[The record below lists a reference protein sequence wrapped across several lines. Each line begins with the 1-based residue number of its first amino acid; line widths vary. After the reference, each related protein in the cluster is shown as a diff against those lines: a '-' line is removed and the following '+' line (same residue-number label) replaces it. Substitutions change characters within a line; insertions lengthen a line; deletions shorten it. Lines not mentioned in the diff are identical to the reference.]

1 MHHRKLR
8 NSAQISVVWVSVS
21 PFPEGYFYHVKLW
34 GRSDG
39 TSCPPCWKKPRKVS
53 PTLLMVTNRRLMLG
67 IAIISTE
74 RYHFTMVFIFSMWEI
89 IVYSTFTS
97 MNRIPGVLLVSI
109 IYLVFVYS
117 TNLNL
122 QPITSLWGKFGKPCC
137 KHTSIT
143 CDAYVLCA
151 LRGSAPWMVG
161 GWPVGV
167 WVRHI
172 LQKTPSCVI
181 LFGWSAKVRQF
192 CDCVYLILLI
202 FEPRLKG
209 KFVSY
214 FNFQSAFPSSED
226 VKSSWTYRSSGGPS
240 CQTYGHGLVAGLWVF
255 FSPHWS

>member
-21 PFPEGYFYHVKLW
+21 PFPEGYFEV
-34 GRSDG
+34 
-39 TSCPPCWKKPRKVS
+39 PCETLGAFQRNCLPSMLKKKPRKVS

-89 IVYSTFTS
+89 ILYSTFIC
-97 MNRIPGVLLVSI
+97 MNWIPGVLLVSI
-109 IYLVFVYS
+109 IYLVCVYS

-161 GWPVGV
+161 GWTVGV
-167 WVRHI
+167 WVQHI
-172 LQKTPSCVI
+172 LQKHTK
-181 LFGWSAKVRQF
+181 LRDTFW
-192 CDCVYLILLI
+192 
-202 FEPRLKG
+202 LK
-209 KFVSY
+209 
-214 FNFQSAFPSSED
+214 
-226 VKSSWTYRSSGGPS
+226 
-240 CQTYGHGLVAGLWVF
+240 C
-255 FSPHWS
+255 